1 MHRGAAIA
9 SSSSSKQIMA
19 STKSSSSNGGGGG
32 ASQQQRAAQ
41 EAKVRALWKRRE
53 LAPWAAALEAAPARA
68 ARPSAGPRLSSKP
81 ELDTFFFEELPRQL
95 KALRASSSSPSLAS
109 SSPLAALTAEQL
121 AGVVE
126 WKLARGTW
134 RPWLLD
140 FSRAAKQADVAAAA
154 AAAAEALEKGGA
166 EEEEG
171 GGVGAAID
179 ALCALKGVGPAT
191 ATALVSAADP
201 SVPFLSDEALTAVL
215 GAREYSRPAA
225 LRVTAALR
233 QRAEE
238 LNGVQQQ
245 QEGKGKEEKG
255 KSCSSSSSWTASKV
269 ERALWSASRAEDDEG
284 EGEAKGEEGKKE
296 VEANEEKEKEKKKK
310 KRKLL

>member
-134 RPWLLD
+134 RPRLLD

-201 SVPFLSDEALTAVL
+201 SVPFLSDEA
-215 GAREYSRPAA
+215 EYSRPAA

>member
-1 MHRGAAIA
+1 MGGLILSREKKNDLSLSLSSLSSFSSLSPPPTLQLTCSDPSVLFHAPGATPVPAL
-9 SSSSSKQIMA
+9 SSS
-19 STKSSSSNGGGGG
+19 
-32 ASQQQRAAQ
+32 
-41 EAKVRALWKRRE
+41 
-53 LAPWAAALEAAPARA
+53 
-68 ARPSAGPRLSSKP
+68 
-81 ELDTFFFEELPRQL
+81 
-95 KALRASSSSPSLAS
+95 
-109 SSPLAALTAEQL
+109 
-121 AGVVE
+121 
-126 WKLARGTW
+126 
-134 RPWLLD
+134 
-140 FSRAAKQADVAAAA
+140 
-154 AAAAEALEKGGA
+154 
-166 EEEEG
+166 
-171 GGVGAAID
+171 GVGAAID